1 MIIAES
7 STFSYAQMTQSLE
20 MRAYEN
26 DEGEKMVEAS
36 YSYDYVEINMTSV
49 RAQAMTDDIIDFIS
63 DYFHAQRNGSD
74 NPGQQELRSFYSE
87 AKEALDNSFNSLK
100 GDNSL
105 LPGNSINGALNGN
118 GRKLGHFKNN
128 SGNGR
133 KLGHLKNNDN
143 GVRGNNNLLQRAHE
157 QAVKDLKNW
166 YHNGGEPRERVDFSS
181 IEIEQVSMEQEVTTI
196 ASEYAAGERMV

>member
-1 MIIAES
+1 MIVAES

-74 NPGQQELRSFYSE
+74 NPGQQELRSFYSQ
-87 AKEALDNSFNSLK
+87 AKEALDNSFNNMK
-100 GDNSL
+100 RDNSL
-105 LPGNSINGALNGN
+105 LPGNSINGA
-118 GRKLGHFKNN
+118 NN
-128 SGNGR
+128 GNGR
-133 KLGHLKNNDN
+133 KLGHLKNDKS
-143 GVRGNNNLLQRAHE
+143 GVRGDNNLLHRAHK

-181 IEIEQVSMEQEVTTI
+181 IEIEKVSIEQEITQRVENHLVEEEI
-196 ASEYAAGERMV
+196 A